1 MIVVDEAQVPART
14 EQARAGRRAPFLA
27 RYFVL
32 QSYLQVRSNGRLT
45 FAYSARRQRRTLL
58 AYSLLCAFV
67 IGLQAFG
74 ESGIGAFALGLA
86 FPGAGFLHWAGDGQ
100 GVWALTLFVACLGL
114 FGAALA
120 AWFATGNV
128 VLPPLVWLAAAV
140 AATRPDWLML
150 DAHATQPGAAMLIP
164 AMLLSSLLARTM
176 IRPRA
181 IPAPPKP
188 ALVPLPALPVSQ
200 RDEIAL
206 DDLRRLRLLLDRAL
220 QPVEAFDGFEW
231 RDLFQTA
238 AVRYQV
244 NFIAYALAVTR
255 RNYLPAATAW
265 LGEAQ
270 ARLLAKQGDSRL
282 WRHWALENA
291 WGNLRLGPD
300 PIPRGN
306 IMSTGFIALQMAV
319 GDTGASL
326 DLRRRGRSWRTYSL
340 DDLARI
346 LGRQYRQAPYGL
358 LACEPNW
365 IYPLCNLITACGL
378 RAADYRMGT
387 GQWPEIA
394 GRFGDRLLGEFTTRT
409 GEFIAFRS
417 SLTGMAAPGIGG
429 AVMQAFP
436 CLFLNALY
444 PELAAVQWARVRQSA
459 DARGWRRALWP
470 IDVGNYGFT
479 RAAGY
484 AASAAAAVE
493 MGDTT
498 TARTLLDLLDAD
510 CPGTT
515 VEGVTHRPRVSLW
528 AHALELTARLGCAD
542 GFRRLVESPGD
553 ASAGPH
559 LADADYPGI
568 LVAAARREGEMLRLV
583 LHPTGPAAIR
593 PIAIAGLKP
602 GRHYRTGFADQPFAR
617 ADETG
622 RAVIGVPLHARTEL
636 RIVPVI

>member
-1 MIVVDEAQVPART
+1 MIIVDEAQVPARS
-14 EQARAGRRAPFLA
+14 EPARADRRAPFLSI
-27 RYFVL
+27 YFVL
-32 QSYLQVRSNGRLT
+32 QSYLRMRSNAELAFT
-45 FAYSARRQRRTLL
+45 YSARRQRRTLL
-58 AYSLLCAFV
+58 AYALLCAFA
-67 IGLQAFG
+67 IGLQAIG
-74 ESGIGAFALGLA
+74 EGRIDAFALGLA
-86 FPGAGFLHWAGDGQ
+86 VPGTGFLYWAGGGQ
-100 GVWALTLFVACLGL
+100 GIWALAIFVASLGL

-128 VLPPLVWLAAAV
+128 VLPPLAWLVAAAV
-140 AATRPDWLML
+140 ATRPDWFML
-150 DAHATQPGAAMLIP
+150 DADATQPGAAMLIP
-164 AMLLSSLLARTM
+164 TMLLSSLLARAM

-181 IPAPPKP
+181 ITVPPKP
-188 ALVPLPALPVSQ
+188 ALVPLPALPVPP

-206 DDLRRLRLLLDRAL
+206 DDLRRLHLLADRAL

-231 RDLFQTA
+231 RDQFQTA

-244 NFIAYALAVTR
+244 NFIAYALAVAR
-255 RNYLPAATAW
+255 RNYLPAATTW
-265 LGEAQ
+265 LDEAQ
-270 ARLLAKQGDSRL
+270 ARLLAKQGDPRL

-291 WGNLRLGPD
+291 WGNLRLGRD
-300 PIPRGN
+300 PIPRDN

-319 GDTGASL
+319 GDSGAPL
-326 DLRRRGRSWRTYSL
+326 DLRRRGRSWRNYSL
-340 DDLARI
+340 DNIARI
-346 LGRQYRQAPYGL
+346 LARQYRQAPYGL

-378 RAADYRMGT
+378 RAADHRVGA
-387 GQWPEIA
+387 GHWSEIA

-409 GEFIAFRS
+409 GEFVAFRS

-444 PELAAVQWARVRQSA
+444 PEFAAARWARVRQSA

-493 MGDTT
+493 MGDTAA
-498 TARTLLDLLDAD
+498 ARTLLDLLDAD
-510 CPGTT
+510 CPATT

-528 AHALELTARLGCAD
+528 AHALELTARLGRAD
-542 GFRRLVESPGD
+542 GFRRLVETPDD
-553 ASAGPH
+553 ALAGPH
-559 LADADYPGI
+559 LADADYPDTLI
-568 LVAAARREGEMLRLV
+568 AAARREGEMLRLV
-583 LHPTGPAAIR
+583 LHPTDPGAIR

-602 GRHYRTGFADQPFAR
+602 CRHYRTGLADQPFAR

>member
-1 MIVVDEAQVPART
+1 MIIVDEAQVPARNT
-14 EQARAGRRAPFLA
+14 PARAGLRAPFLA
-27 RYFVL
+27 IYFVL
-32 QSYLQVRSNGRLT
+32 QSYLRTRSDAGLAFT
-45 FAYSARRQRRTLL
+45 FSARRQRRTLL
-58 AYSLLCAFV
+58 AYALLCALAV
-67 IGLQAFG
+67 GLRSIGEDRVDAL
-74 ESGIGAFALGLA
+74 ALGLA

-100 GVWALTLFVACLGL
+100 GVWALILFVASFGL

-128 VLPPLVWLAAAV
+128 VLPPSVWLAAA
-140 AATRPDWLML
+140 AMATRPDWFTL
-150 DAHATQPGAAMLIP
+150 DAQPTQPGAALLIP
-164 AMLLSSLLARTM
+164 TLLLSSLLVRAT

-181 IPAPPKP
+181 VPVPPKP
-188 ALVPLPALPVSQ
+188 AFVRLPALPVPP
-200 RDEIAL
+200 RDEIPI
-206 DDLRRLRLLLDRAL
+206 DDLRRLRLLADRAL

-231 RDLFQTA
+231 RDQFQTA

-244 NFIAYALAVTR
+244 NFIAYALAVAR

-265 LGEAQ
+265 LDEAQ
-270 ARLLAKQGDSRL
+270 ARLLAKQGDPRL

-291 WGNLRLGPD
+291 WGNLRLGRD
-300 PIPRGN
+300 PIPRDN
-306 IMSTGFIALQMAV
+306 IMSTGFVALQMAV
-319 GDTGASL
+319 GDTGAPL
-326 DLRRRGRSWRTYSL
+326 DLRRRGRSWRDYSL
-340 DDLARI
+340 DDIAGILA
-346 LGRQYRQAPYGL
+346 RQYRQAPYGL

-365 IYPLCNLITACGL
+365 IYPLCNLITACGV
-378 RAADYRMGT
+378 RAADHRMGT
-387 GQWPEIA
+387 GHWPEFA
-394 GRFGDRLLGEFTTRT
+394 VRFGDRLLGEFTTHT
-409 GEFIAFRS
+409 GEFVAFRS

-444 PELAAVQWARVRQSA
+444 PELAAAQWARVRQSV

-493 MGDTT
+493 MGDTAA
-498 TARTLLDLLDAD
+498 ARTLLDLLDAD

-542 GFRRLVESPGD
+542 GFRRLVESPDD

-559 LADADYPGI
+559 LADADYPDM
-568 LVAAARREGEMLRLV
+568 LVAAARREGERLRLV
-583 LHPTGPAAIR
+583 LYPSGPGAIR

-602 GRHYRTGFADQPFAR
+602 GRHYRTGLVDQPFAR

-622 RAVIGVPLHARTEL
+622 RAVIGIPLHARTEL
-636 RIVPVI
+636 CIVPVI

>member
-1 MIVVDEAQVPART
+1 MIIVHEAQVPARN
-14 EQARAGRRAPFLA
+14 EPARAGRSAPFLFVH
-27 RYFVL
+27 FVL
-32 QSYLQVRSNGRLT
+32 QSYLRAGSNTKLAFT
-45 FAYSARRQRRTLL
+45 CSARRQRRTLL
-58 AYSLLCAFV
+58 AYALLCAFAT
-67 IGLQAFG
+67 GLQA
-74 ESGIGAFALGLA
+74 IGDGRIDAFALGLA
-86 FPGAGFLHWAGDGQ
+86 FPGAGFLHWASGGQ
-100 GVWALTLFVACLGL
+100 ELWALVFFVASLAL

-128 VLPPLVWLAAAV
+128 VLAPLVWLAVAAM
-140 AATRPDWLML
+140 ATRPDWFML
-150 DAHATQPGAAMLIP
+150 DAHPTQPGAAMLLP
-164 AMLLSSLLARTM
+164 AMLLSSLLARAM
-176 IRPRA
+176 IRPHA
-181 IPAPPKP
+181 INVPPKP
-188 ALVPLPALPVSQ
+188 ALVALPALPVPP
-200 RDEIAL
+200 RDEMAL
-206 DDLRRLRLLLDRAL
+206 DDLKRLRLLADRAL

-231 RDLFQTA
+231 RDQFQTA

-244 NFIAYALAVTR
+244 NFIAYALAVAR

-270 ARLLAKQGDSRL
+270 TRLLAKQGDPRL

-291 WGNLRLGPD
+291 WGNLRLGRD
-300 PIPRGN
+300 PIPRDN

-319 GDTGASL
+319 GDSGAAL
-326 DLRRRGRSWRTYSL
+326 DLRRRGRSWRKYGL
-340 DDLARI
+340 DDIARI
-346 LGRQYRQAPYGL
+346 LARQYRQAPYGL

-378 RAADYRMGT
+378 RAADHRIGA
-387 GQWPEIA
+387 GHWSEIA
-394 GRFGDRLLGEFTTRT
+394 TRFGDQLLGDFTTRT
-409 GEFIAFRS
+409 GEFVAFRS
-417 SLTGMAAPGIGG
+417 SLTGIAAPGIGG

-444 PELAAVQWARVRQSA
+444 PDLAAAQWERVRESV

-493 MGDTT
+493 MGDTAA
-498 TARTLLDLLDAD
+498 ARTLLGLLDTD
-510 CPGTT
+510 CPATA

-528 AHALELTARLGCAD
+528 AHALELTARLGRAD
-542 GFRRLVESPGD
+542 GFRRVVESPDD
-553 ASAGPH
+553 ASSHPH

-568 LVAAARREGEMLRLV
+568 LIAAARREGEMLRLV
-583 LHPTGPAAIR
+583 LHPTVPGAIR

-602 GRHYRTGFADQPFAR
+602 GRHYRTGLADQPFAR

>member
-1 MIVVDEAQVPART
+1 MIVVDEAQVPARN
-14 EQARAGRRAPFLA
+14 EPARAGWRAPFLSA
-27 RYFVL
+27 YFAL
-32 QSYLQVRSNGRLT
+32 QSYLRARSSAGLVFT
-45 FAYSARRQRRTLL
+45 YSARRQRRTLL
-58 AYSLLCAFV
+58 VYALLCALA
-67 IGLQAFG
+67 IGLQATG
-74 ESGIGAFALGLA
+74 ESRVDAFALGLA
-86 FPGAGFLHWAGDGQ
+86 FPGAGFLHWADGGQ
-100 GVWALTLFVACLGL
+100 GVWALTLFVASLGL

-128 VLPPLVWLAAAV
+128 VLPPLVWLTAAAV
-140 AATRPDWLML
+140 ATRPDWLML
-150 DAHATQPGAAMLIP
+150 DAHPTQPGAAMLIP
-164 AMLLSSLLARTM
+164 ALLLSSQLARAM
-176 IRPRA
+176 IRPTA
-181 IPAPPKP
+181 IAVPPKP
-188 ALVPLPALPVSQ
+188 AFVPLPALPVPP
-200 RDEIAL
+200 RNEIAL
-206 DDLRRLRLLLDRAL
+206 DDLKRLRLLADRAL

-231 RDLFQTA
+231 RDQFQTA

-244 NFIAYALAVTR
+244 NFIAYALAVAR
-255 RNYLPAATAW
+255 RNYLPAASMW

-270 ARLLAKQGDSRL
+270 ARLLAKQGDPRL

-291 WGNLRLGPD
+291 WGNLRLGRD
-300 PIPRGN
+300 PIPRDN

-319 GDTGASL
+319 GDTGALL
-326 DLRRRGRSWRTYSL
+326 DLRRRGRSWRTYSF
-340 DDLARI
+340 DDIAGILA
-346 LGRQYRQAPYGL
+346 RQYRQAPYGL

-378 RAADYRMGT
+378 RAADHRIGT
-387 GQWPEIA
+387 AQWSEIA

-409 GEFIAFRS
+409 GEFVAFRS
-417 SLTGMAAPGIGG
+417 SLTGIAVPGIGG

-436 CLFLNALY
+436 CLFLNVLY
-444 PELAAVQWARVRQSA
+444 PELAAAQWECVRQSA
-459 DARGWRRALWP
+459 EARGWRRALWP

-493 MGDTT
+493 MGDTAA
-498 TARTLLDLLDAD
+498 ARMLLDLLDAD

-542 GFRRLVESPGD
+542 GFRRLVESPDD
-553 ASAGPH
+553 ALTGPH
-559 LADADYPGI
+559 LADADYPDM

-583 LHPTGPAAIR
+583 LHPAGHGAVR

-602 GRHYRTGFADQPFAR
+602 GRHYRTGLADQPFAR

-622 RAVIGVPLHARTEL
+622 RAVIGVPLHARTDL